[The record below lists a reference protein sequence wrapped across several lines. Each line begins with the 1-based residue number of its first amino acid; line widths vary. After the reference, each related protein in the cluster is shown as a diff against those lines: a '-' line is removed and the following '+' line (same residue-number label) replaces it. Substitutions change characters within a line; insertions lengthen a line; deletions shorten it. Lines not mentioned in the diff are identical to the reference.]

1 MIWLTLL
8 VFNILTDRLVYMYIS
23 TGVALINKSLDFQRG
38 NDVDTLRMAD
48 LTLLGLMAVM
58 GMKCKEAFVGSLRV
72 LLDSDL
78 EEERL
83 KWVEKEVR

>member
-58 GMKCKEAFVGSLRV
+58 GMKCKEACVGSLRV